1 MNHLFVSNEV
11 DRHEA
16 EKLLG
21 LTKSQAIAVI
31 NKLLEQKKISQD
43 RNRTQHQ
50 VPAKVIG

>member
-16 EKLLG
+16 EKLLS

-31 NKLLEQKKISQD
+31 NKLLEQKKIV
-43 RNRTQHQ
+43 R
-50 VPAKVIG
+50 IGTGPGTRYRLR